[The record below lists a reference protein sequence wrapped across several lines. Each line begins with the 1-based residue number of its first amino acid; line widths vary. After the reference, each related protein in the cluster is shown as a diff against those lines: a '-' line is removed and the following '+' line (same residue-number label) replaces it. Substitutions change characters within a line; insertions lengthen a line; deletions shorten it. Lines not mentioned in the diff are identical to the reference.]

1 MNNGEKMLE
10 ICISTYGER
19 INRLSSLPFLSNC
32 RYLIVHQA
40 YVDISISNDAK
51 ERFSYKDITLIK
63 SDTKGLTNSRNEAL
77 KYSTEEL
84 ILISDDD
91 VIYEYDMADK
101 IFLAK
106 KNNPFDIALFK
117 AKVTEDSTDF
127 RKYPINN
134 RKLSKIDCLHA
145 CSIEMVLDKKRID
158 ASGVMFNNDFGIG
171 AKFICGE
178 ESIFLFDAIDANL
191 NVSFINQYIVSHP
204 KESTATNKNNAFSI
218 LKAKGA
224 VYRYGFGFIIGL
236 LLILRLSFLKPISK
250 VMGVSKFY
258 FLKSL
263 FTGFMAITGTSQDK

>member
-1 MNNGEKMLE
+1 MHNGEQMLE
-10 ICISTYGER
+10 ICISTYGKR
-19 INRLSSLPFLSNC
+19 INRLSSLPFLNNC
-32 RYLIVHQA
+32 RYLIVHQD
-40 YVDISISNDAK
+40 YVDVFISNDAK
-51 ERFSYKDITLIK
+51 ERFSYEDITLIE

-91 VIYEYDMADK
+91 VVYECDVADK
-101 IFLAK
+101 ILSAQK
-106 KNNPFDIALFK
+106 ENPFHIALFK

-127 RKYPINN
+127 RKYPINSGQ
-134 RKLSKIDCLHA
+134 LSKIECLHA
-145 CSIEMVLDKKRID
+145 CSIEMVIDKRKID
-158 ASGVMFNNDFGIG
+158 TSEVFFNKDFGIG

-178 ESIFLFDAIDANL
+178 ESVFLFDAIDANL

-236 LLILRLSFLKPISK
+236 LLILRLSFLKPMSK

-263 FTGFMAITGTSQDK
+263 LTGFMAISDTSQDK